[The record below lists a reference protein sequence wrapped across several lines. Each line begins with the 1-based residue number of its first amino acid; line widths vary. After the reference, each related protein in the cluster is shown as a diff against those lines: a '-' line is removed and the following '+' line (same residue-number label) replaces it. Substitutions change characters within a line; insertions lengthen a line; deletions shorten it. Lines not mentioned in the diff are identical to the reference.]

1 MEISFA
7 YLYYNKMAFIWEM
20 LLLDQI
26 VWFLLI
32 LFFRGLQSAQTAM
45 EMIDPPSDPSIA
57 ITNVA
62 QLIDF
67 IIKSVI
73 LK

>member
-1 MEISFA
+1 
-7 YLYYNKMAFIWEM
+7 M

-26 VWFLLI
+26 AWLL
-32 LFFRGLQSAQTAM
+32 LFFRGLQNAQTVM
-45 EMIDPPSDPSIA
+45 EMIDPPSDPCIA